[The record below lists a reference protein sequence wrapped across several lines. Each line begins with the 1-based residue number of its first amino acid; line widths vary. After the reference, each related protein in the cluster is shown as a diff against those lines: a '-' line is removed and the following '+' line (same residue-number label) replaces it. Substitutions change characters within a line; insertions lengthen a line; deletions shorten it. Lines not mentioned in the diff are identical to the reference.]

1 MTNRNKWRFVLG
13 SLGGLGLLA
22 ASIAVNAA
30 PATPEMLS
38 NACAGCH
45 GTKGASAGL
54 SMPSLAGQNKVAFV
68 EAMKGFRT
76 GERPSSVMGRLA
88 KGYTD
93 QEIEV
98 MADFFAKQKPHRP
111 VQAAVDKKLAAE
123 GKKVY
128 DKACKRCHLENGKEF
143 EENQPVVAGQWLK
156 YMQIQTAAFID
167 GSRKISDKKKEKVE
181 SLKPADWEA
190 VAHYYASIV
199 K

>member
-1 MTNRNKWRFVLG
+1 MTNRNKWLL

-22 ASIAVNAA
+22 ASVAVSAA

-68 EAMKGFRT
+68 EAMKGFKT
-76 GERPSSVMGRLA
+76 GERPASVMGRLA
-88 KGYTD
+88 KGYSD
-93 QEIEV
+93 EEIDL
-98 MADFFAKQKPHRP
+98 MADYFAKQKPHRP

-128 DKACKRCHLENGKEF
+128 NEACKRCHLENGKEF

-156 YMQIQTAAFID
+156 YLQIQTAAIRD

-181 SLKPADWEA
+181 KLTAEQWEA
-190 VAHYYASIV
+190 MAHYYASIV

>member
-1 MTNRNKWRFVLG
+1 MSQRNKWII
-13 SLGGLGLLA
+13 GLGIIA
-22 ASIAVNAA
+22 ASAAVSAA
-30 PATPEMLS
+30 PPTAEMLS

-45 GTKGASAGL
+45 GTNGASAGP

-68 EAMKGFRT
+68 EAMKLFKT

-88 KGYTD
+88 KGYSD
-93 QEIEV
+93 AEIEA

-111 VQAAVDKKLAAE
+111 VQTVDKKLVAE

-128 DKACKRCHLENGKEF
+128 NEACKRCHLENGKEF

-156 YMQIQTAAFID
+156 YLQIQTAAFKD

-181 SLKPADWEA
+181 KLTPAQWEA
-190 VAHYYASIV
+190 MAHYYASIV